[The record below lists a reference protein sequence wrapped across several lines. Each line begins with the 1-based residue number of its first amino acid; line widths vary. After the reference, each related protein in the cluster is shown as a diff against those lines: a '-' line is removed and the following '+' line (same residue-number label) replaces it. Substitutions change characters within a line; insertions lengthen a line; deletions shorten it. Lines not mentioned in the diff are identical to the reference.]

1 MSYTMQD
8 LMEDRERFEKINHC
22 RLAGTTMEDIYAY
35 ANKCGIMSLTVEDT
49 MDTFKDIV
57 FSYHGLLWRFRL
69 DKRNGYLTEVFAKP
83 YDNSGEGK
91 VLLDVEFHKVV
102 IAIFTRE
109 EDTSDDKAEWRP
121 LTSDE
126 LNEDPGALTALEN
139 LNEID
144 KLDKVADFRH
154 MSYADYVAKL
164 VTSEDIAKG
173 DVTLSIHPYCNGT
186 IHVVTFDYRT
196 GDRICMEYDEK
207 TMKLHR
213 WFIENYTDEE
223 YTVSKIEYTDND
235 DEEG

>member
-1 MSYTMQD
+1 MEYTMGD
-8 LMEDRERFEKINHC
+8 LLKHRERFDEINHYH
-22 RLAGTTMEDIYAY
+22 LAGVTMEDIYAY
-35 ANKCGIMSLTVEDT
+35 ANECGIKTLTVEDT
-49 MDTFKDIV
+49 MNTFKDIV
-57 FSYHGLLWRFRL
+57 FYYHGLNWRFRL

-83 YDNSGEGK
+83 S
-91 VLLDVEFHKVV
+91 LLDVEFHKVV

-109 EDTSDDKAEWRP
+109 EDTNNESAEWEP
-121 LTSDE
+121 LTADD
-126 LNEDPGALTALEN
+126 LNEDKGALVALEH

-207 TMKLHR
+207 TMKLRR

-223 YTVSKIEYTDND
+223 YTISTTEYADNDGD
-235 DEEG
+235 DEEME